1 MSEQN
6 AYQQAGVDIKAGERA
21 VELMK
26 DAVADTYTPNVLDGI
41 GGFGGD
47 RERGR
52 NGRCFPGE
60 EGLYIYRSK
69 GLETK
74 RED

>member
-26 DAVADTYTPNVLDGI
+26 MQWLIHTLQMFWMV
-41 GGFGGD
+41 
-47 RERGR
+47 
-52 NGRCFPGE
+52 
-60 EGLYIYRSK
+60 
-69 GLETK
+69 
-74 RED
+74 